1 MVAGP
6 ARCGRNSSLCD
17 GTGKTEISRASFMG
31 NSFAQRAG
39 LKPSPGDLENV
50 RAFFKACCSN
60 CLPSRATC
68 SRSQALRRRSLF
80 CGHVCT
86 SRHATVT
93 HLRARRVAAP
103 QVHDGCSGVAEESCL
118 TPGVAQNG
126 HALCMQRKSC
136 LLRAYRSL
144 SAPCRQSPS
153 DVSYSRSGIKSFCFP
168 GGWVESVIRS
178 AVGTADTEVSPS
190 LKLRKIRDPAEDR
203 VLPTP
208 CGPVRRSVHFPCG
221 LHGP

>member
-1 MVAGP
+1 MCEPFFRHVVLTACRP
-6 ARCGRNSSLCD
+6 EPHAPDRRRYA
-17 GTGKTEISRASFMG
+17 TGACSAATS
-31 NSFAQRAG
+31 
-39 LKPSPGDLENV
+39 V
-50 RAFFKACCSN
+50 RAVTQ
-60 CLPSRATC
+60 PSRN
-68 SRSQALRRRSLF
+68 
-80 CGHVCT
+80 
-86 SRHATVT
+86 RHAPAD
-93 HLRARRVAAP
+93 RP
-103 QVHDGCSGVAEESCL
+103 SGGCSGVAEESCL
-118 TPGVAQNG
+118 TPGVSQNG

-153 DVSYSRSGIKSFCFP
+153 DVSYSRSGIKSFCLP

-178 AVGTADTEVSPS
+178 AGGTADTEVSPS